1 MNTQLKEL
9 FMQATSLMLV
19 IWLTAGLLLMGDWFN
34 ASLCQARG
42 ERGPNGGAAARGPN
56 GGGAARGPNGGTAA
70 RGPNGGTAARG
81 PNGGAAARGPN
92 GQVVAAPR
100 GRVAPPVYPAA
111 GVRPVPVPVPVAPAY
126 YAPNTSGVAAGMVL
140 GAMLTALPAAAVAK
154 SSQGTT
160 IYVSDNKC
168 YKEVKK
174 DGTTYYEQISCP

>member
-9 FMQATSLMLV
+9 FMQGTSLTLV
-19 IWLTAGLLLMGDWFN
+19 IWLMAGLLLMGDWFN
-34 ASLCQARG
+34 TSLCQARG
-42 ERGPNGGAAARGPN
+42 AAAARGPN
-56 GGGAARGPNGGTAA
+56 GGAV
-70 RGPNGGTAARG
+70 ARG

-92 GQVVAAPR
+92 GAVVAAPR
-100 GRVAPPVYPAA
+100 GRVAAPVYPAA

-140 GAMLTALPAAAVAK
+140 GAMLMALPASAVAK

>member
-1 MNTQLKEL
+1 M
-9 FMQATSLMLV
+9 
-19 IWLTAGLLLMGDWFN
+19 
-34 ASLCQARG
+34 
-42 ERGPNGGAAARGPN
+42 
-56 GGGAARGPNGGTAA
+56 
-70 RGPNGGTAARG
+70 ARG

-92 GQVVAAPR
+92 GAVVAAPR
-100 GRVAPPVYPAA
+100 GRVAAPVYPAA

-140 GAMLTALPAAAVAK
+140 GAMLMALPASAVAK

>member
-9 FMQATSLMLV
+9 FMQARLLMLL
-19 IWLTAGLLLMGDWFN
+19 IWLTAGLVLMGDWFN
-34 ASLCQARG
+34 ASLCPARG
-42 ERGPNGGAAARGPN
+42 ERGPNGGG
-56 GGGAARGPNGGTAA
+56 AA

>member
-1 MNTQLKEL
+1 MNTQLKKS

-19 IWLTAGLLLMGDWFN
+19 IWLTAGLVLMGDWFN
-34 ASLCQARG
+34 ASLCQAR
-42 ERGPNGGAAARGPN
+42 N
-56 GGGAARGPNGGTAA
+56 
-70 RGPNGGTAARG
+70 AARG

-92 GQVVAAPR
+92 GGAAARGPNGGAVARGPNGGAAARGPTGQVVAAPR
-100 GRVAPPVYPAA
+100 GRVAAPVYPAA

-160 IYVSDNKC
+160 IYVADNKC

>member
-1 MNTQLKEL
+1 MNTQLKQL
-9 FMQATSLMLV
+9 FMQAKLLMLL
-19 IWLTAGLLLMGDWFN
+19 IWLTAGLVLMGDWFN

-56 GGGAARGPNGGTAA
+56 GGGAA

-160 IYVSDNKC
+160 IYVADNKC

>member
-1 MNTQLKEL
+1 MNTQLKKS
-9 FMQATSLMLV
+9 FMQAMSLMLV
-19 IWLTAGLLLMGDWFN
+19 IWLTAGLVLMGDWFN
-34 ASLCQARG
+34 ASLSQARS
-42 ERGPNGGAAARGPN
+42 AARGPN
-56 GGGAARGPNGGTAA
+56 GGA
-70 RGPNGGTAARG
+70 AARG

-100 GRVAPPVYPAA
+100 GRVAAPVYPAA

-126 YAPNTSGVAAGMVL
+126 YAPNTSGVAAGIVL

-160 IYVSDNKC
+160 IYVADNKC

>member
-1 MNTQLKEL
+1 MNTQLKKS

-19 IWLTAGLLLMGDWFN
+19 IWLTAGLVLMGDWFN
-34 ASLCQARG
+34 ASLCQARNAA
-42 ERGPNGGAAARGPN
+42 RGPNGGAAAHGPN
-56 GGGAARGPNGGTAA
+56 GGA
-70 RGPNGGTAARG
+70 AARG

-100 GRVAPPVYPAA
+100 GRVAAPVYPAA

-160 IYVSDNKC
+160 IYVADNKC

>member
-1 MNTQLKEL
+1 MNTQLKDL

-42 ERGPNGGAAARGPN
+42 ERGPNGG
-56 GGGAARGPNGGTAA
+56 GAARGPNGGAV
-70 RGPNGGTAARG
+70 ARG

-100 GRVAPPVYPAA
+100 GRVAAPVYPAA

-160 IYVSDNKC
+160 IYVADNKC